1 MSGFSLSVGYGI
13 GIRLVLFWHY
23 LELPQSGSKFQRIAK
38 RVTTIAVVSNVAY
51 FMWHATVWQNSIR
64 LLMEMDPLES
74 AYSWPVAIIAVLVG
88 IMWLAFFRAIR
99 KGYFYIDN
107 KLSKIL
113 PRRVSLVLSL
123 VVICSLLFFIINGIL
138 AKQDLNLA
146 DSIFLRLDRIT
157 DEGIQQPTH
166 ALASG
171 SDESLIAW
179 GSIGRQ
185 GKEFIVHGPTQEQ
198 LEEFTDA
205 NPLRPLR
212 VYVVLNS
219 RTITPERSK
228 LALEELSRGDPCDLC
243 IFCMPAT
250 P

>member
-13 GIRLVLFWHY
+13 GIGLVLFWHY

-74 AYSWPVAIIAVLVG
+74 AYCWPVAIIAVLVG

-113 PRRVSLVLSL
+113 PHRVSLVLSL

-138 AKQDLNLA
+138 AKQDLILA

-157 DEGIQQPTH
+157 DEGFNSLPMPWHQAVMSRLSHGTRLAVRARSLLFLDQPRSNLKNLQTQI
-166 ALASG
+166 LSG
-171 SDESLIAW
+171 
-179 GSIGRQ
+179 
-185 GKEFIVHGPTQEQ
+185 
-198 LEEFTDA
+198 
-205 NPLRPLR
+205 
-212 VYVVLNS
+212 
-219 RTITPERSK
+219 
-228 LALEELSRGDPCDLC
+228 LC
-243 IFCMPAT
+243 VSM
-250 P
+250 